1 MYVRMCVRTCVCWPC
16 VRDVIHKCTHV
27 EQWQAHIPYWQ
38 ALYMLTYVHMY
49 ACNMHPFLLCRII
62 QYYVMREDAGTLA
75 PASSEQHK
83 VGGGE
88 GL

>member
-1 MYVRMCVRTCVCWPC
+1 MSSTGELYTCL
-16 VRDVIHKCTHV
+16 HTYLCTY
-27 EQWQAHIPYWQ
+27 AY
-38 ALYMLTYVHMY
+38 TVHS
-49 ACNMHPFLLCRII
+49 FLLCRII

-83 VGGGE
+83 ASGGE